1 MNASLNQYQ
10 LDKKYNKFLLK
21 LISWDI
27 FYKRENRKKADEQAY
42 QILEMMQCLDLH
54 NLDLYNSH
62 YPLIDI
68 NFLINHFE
76 EKNKVILRVK

>member
-27 FYKRENRKKADEQAY
+27 FYKRENRKKGSER
-42 QILEMMQCLDLH
+42 E
-54 NLDLYNSH
+54 
-62 YPLIDI
+62 
-68 NFLINHFE
+68 
-76 EKNKVILRVK
+76 R